1 MRIAVAGSGL
11 LAVAVMEPLLEA
23 GHSVVAL
30 VQNGR
35 LVRGFQRRVLA
46 FKSRFTHGSNSPLRL
61 AALERI
67 PVLWLDTMSHGE
79 LAPIAAVKPDL
90 LITCGF
96 SIILKRPL
104 LELPQIGC
112 INIHSSLLSRHRGP
126 NPFSHVILA
135 GEDETGVTFHVTAAG
150 VDTGDILDQ
159 TPFLIG
165 PDDTAMSVY
174 VKACEIT
181 RARIV
186 PVIQAID
193 RHGLDGVPQD
203 QSDATYDK
211 LIGEEGMR
219 IDWAQPAARIHRLVR
234 ALHQFGFAR
243 FFHRGRLVFL
253 ATAAHDDAPVPQAP
267 GTVIATRPHVVV
279 ATGLGSL
286 TIGTA
291 MITTPVTWYWPPPW
305 QWPKVGERLR

>member
-11 LAVAVMEPLLEA
+11 LAVAVMQPLLEA
-23 GHSVVAL
+23 GHSIVAL

-46 FKSRFTHGSNSPLRL
+46 FKSRFMHGSDSPLRL
-61 AALERI
+61 AAHQGTPI
-67 PVLWLDTMSHGE
+67 LWLDTMSPAE

-90 LITCGF
+90 VITCGF

-104 LELPQIGC
+104 LNLPRIGC
-112 INIHSSLLSRHRGP
+112 VNIHSSLLPRHRGP

-135 GEDETGVTFHVTAAG
+135 GEDETAVTFHVTADG

-159 TPFLIG
+159 TPFLVG
-165 PDDTAMSVY
+165 PEDTAMSVY

-181 RARIV
+181 RVRIV
-186 PVIQAID
+186 PVIEAID
-193 RHGLDGVPQD
+193 RHGLDGVPQEH
-203 QSDATYDK
+203 SAATYDK
-211 LIGEEGMR
+211 LIDEEGMR
-219 IDWAQPAARIHRLVR
+219 IDWTQPAVQIHRLVR

-243 FFHRGRLVFL
+243 FFHRGRMVFV
-253 ATAAHDDAPVPQAP
+253 ATTAHDDAALPQTP
-267 GTVIATRPHVVV
+267 GTIIATNPHVVV

-291 MITTPVTWYWPPPW
+291 MIATPITWFWPPPW
-305 QWPKVGERLR
+305 QRPKIGERLD

>member
-23 GHSVVAL
+23 GHSIAAL

-35 LVRGFQRRVLA
+35 LVRGFQRRMLT
-46 FKSRFTHGSNSPLRL
+46 FKSRFTHHSDSPLRL

-67 PVLWLDTMSHGE
+67 PVLWLDTMSPGE
-79 LAPIAAVKPDL
+79 LAPIVALKPDL
-90 LITCGF
+90 LITSGF

-104 LELPQIGC
+104 LELPRIGC
-112 INIHSSLLSRHRGP
+112 VNIHSSLLPRHRGP
-126 NPFSHVILA
+126 NPFSHVVLT
-135 GEDETGVTFHVTAAG
+135 GEDEAGVTFHVTSDG

-159 TPFLIG
+159 TPFLVG

-181 RARIV
+181 RVRIV
-186 PVIQAID
+186 PVIEAID
-193 RHGLDGVPQD
+193 RHGLDGAPQD
-203 QSDATYDK
+203 HSIATYDK
-211 LIGEEGMR
+211 LIDETRMR
-219 IDWAQPAARIHRLVR
+219 IDWAQPAVEIHRLVR

-243 FFHRGRLVFL
+243 FFHRGRLVFV
-253 ATAAHDDAPVPQAP
+253 ATTAYDEAPVPQAP
-267 GTVIATRPHVVV
+267 GTIIATSPHVVIATGH
-279 ATGLGSL
+279 GSL

-291 MITTPVTWYWPPPW
+291 MIATPIAWFWPPPW
-305 QWPKVGERLR
+305 QRPKPSERLG